1 MFDRFL
7 EKFSSG
13 QYLLMYNVVF
23 SRKSSVCVDIC
34 YVFAVI
40 FSSTPCS
47 SIPLA
52 IISKSEHSV
61 IVKIRTTHFIVEN
74 NSLSNFL
81 HNASILCFLVL
92 RLQNCRRCFIRLFM
106 LIEGEIKGIKIKC
119 FTFFSKKKLFSAL
132 QGDEDFYT
140 CRDGKKQLFYFG
152 LNLLFCLFYTNL

>member
-1 MFDRFL
+1 MFYIVSFGLKTFLKDFLYWFILFDRFL

-52 IISKSEHSV
+52 IISKSEHPV

-106 LIEGEIKGIKIKC
+106 LIEGEIKGIKIK
-119 FTFFSKKKLFSAL
+119 
-132 QGDEDFYT
+132 
-140 CRDGKKQLFYFG
+140 
-152 LNLLFCLFYTNL
+152 